1 MHTSKGESVYG
12 KIRHSRFS
20 SLYSLMR
27 PDTNIPKHLKI
38 LIAVL
43 FIALVPVFLTAISV
57 RWVINFPPLY
67 SYGFDQ
73 YDIPRRTG
81 IERVELISAGK
92 QIRDYFNN
100 DVELLELSVVLQ
112 GARVQN
118 LYNEREV
125 LHMRDVK
132 ALVQGVYRVSEFSGL
147 YLFIA
152 AAVGFGLWGR
162 LFAPSFGRLLIWGGG
177 VTLALVG
184 LVGLG
189 AMTGFDRLFLAFH
202 LISFSNDLWQLD
214 PRRDYLIAMFPQS
227 FFFDATMLIAL
238 TVILQA
244 VALVAIPAILLK
256 RRERGAGFAPSRA
269 ERRRA
274 RGINTA

>member
-1 MHTSKGESVYG
+1 
-12 KIRHSRFS
+12 
-20 SLYSLMR
+20 MR
-27 PDTNIPKHLKI
+27 PDTNIPRPLKI
-38 LIAVL
+38 LVVFL
-43 FIALVPVFLTAISV
+43 FIALVPVFLAAVNV

-81 IERVELISAGK
+81 IESSELISAGK
-92 QIRDYFNN
+92 QIREYFNN
-100 DVELLELSVVLQ
+100 DAELLELSVVLR
-112 GARVQN
+112 GVRVQN

-132 ALVQGVYRVSEFSGL
+132 ALVQGVYRVSELSGL
-147 YLFIA
+147 YLFIVTA
-152 AAVGFGLWGR
+152 LGFGLWGR
-162 LFAPSFGRLLIWGGG
+162 LFVPSFGRLLIWGGG

-184 LVGLG
+184 LVGLS
-189 AMTGFDRLFLAFH
+189 AMAGFDRLFLAFH

-214 PRRDYLIAMFPQS
+214 PRRDYLIAMFPQG

-238 TVILQA
+238 AVIFQA
-244 VALVAIPAILLK
+244 VALIAIPATLM
-256 RRERGAGFAPSRA
+256 RRQRLGAGPDSDRA

-274 RGINTA
+274 RRVEAT